1 MSGSKIIDFHYQ
13 FRSKDLTS
21 TLTVPVTIPN
31 PQPASD
37 LVGRLVNAH
46 NLPCYVEEGKKRK
59 IFSKKCWEKWA
70 STTCHVM
77 KRKVNDNQML
87 QKSLHYLPCL
97 IKWWSNAWKVFEFFS
112 ENVWIYNLPCYK
124 EEGKIW
130 LIGNEI
136 SEKCSINIL
145 IKE

>member
-46 NLPCYVEEGKKRK
+46 NLPCYVEEGKKRTN
-59 IFSKKCWEKWA
+59 FKKKMLGEMCIHNLSCYEK
-70 STTCHVM
+70 
-77 KRKVNDNQML
+77 
-87 QKSLHYLPCL
+87 
-97 IKWWSNAWKVFEFFS
+97 
-112 ENVWIYNLPCYK
+112 
-124 EEGKIW
+124 EGKW
-130 LIGNEI
+130 
-136 SEKCSINIL
+136 
-145 IKE
+145 

>member
-46 NLPCYVEEGKKRK
+46 NLPCYVEEGKKRTN
-59 IFSKKCWEKWA
+59 FSIKCWEKCA

-87 QKSLHYLPCL
+87 QRMSTLPSMFNKIMVKCLKS
-97 IKWWSNAWKVFEFFS
+97 
-112 ENVWIYNLPCYK
+112 VWIFFWECVNLQLALLQGRREDMVDWQWNFRK
-124 EEGKIW
+124 M
-130 LIGNEI
+130 
-136 SEKCSINIL
+136 
-145 IKE
+145 